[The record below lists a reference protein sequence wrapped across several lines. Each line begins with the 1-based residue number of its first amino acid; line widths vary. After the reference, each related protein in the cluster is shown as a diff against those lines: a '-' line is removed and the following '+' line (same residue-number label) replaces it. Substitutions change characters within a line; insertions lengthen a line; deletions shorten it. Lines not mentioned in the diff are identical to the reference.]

1 MKEQVA
7 EIVAAYLRNN
17 SVAPSD
23 VPAVITQVYRSLA
36 ELGQPQPAEPEAP
49 NPAVPIRRSI
59 NPEYITCLDCG
70 AKAKMLRRHL
80 ASAHNLTPADYRGRW
95 KLPTDYPLVA
105 PSYAARRSEMAKALG
120 LGRRGRRVAGRR
132 SARGDAHKRK
142 SAPDRNSIV
151 GAVRTELDHQVA
163 E

>member
-23 VPAVITQVYRSLA
+23 VPAVIAQVYHSLA
-36 ELGQPQPAEPEAP
+36 GLGQPQPVEPEAL
-49 NPAVPIRRSI
+49 NPAVPIRRSV

-80 ASAHNLTPADYRGRW
+80 ESAHNLTPVDYRDRW
-95 KLPTDYPLVA
+95 KLQTDYPLLA
-105 PSYAARRSEMAKALG
+105 PIYAARRSEMAKAIG
-120 LGRRGRRVAGRR
+120 LGRRHEKAGVEPREETRIARWLPHLKVQCGSNVIETRATSFR
-132 SARGDAHKRK
+132 S
-142 SAPDRNSIV
+142 
-151 GAVRTELDHQVA
+151 
-163 E
+163 

>member
-23 VPAVITQVYRSLA
+23 IPAIIAQVYQSLA
-36 ELGQPQPAEPEAP
+36 GLTQPPPAEPQ
-49 NPAVPIRRSI
+49 PAVPIRRSV

-80 ASAHNLTPADYRGRW
+80 ATAHNMTPAEYRERW

-120 LGRRGRRVAGRR
+120 LGRKPGTR
-132 SARGDAHKRK
+132 ARAAKGARKR
-142 SAPDRNSIV
+142 A
-151 GAVRTELDHQVA
+151 
-163 E
+163 

>member
-23 VPAVITQVYRSLA
+23 IPAIIAQVYQSLA
-36 ELGQPQPAEPEAP
+36 GLTQPPPAEPE
-49 NPAVPIRRSI
+49 PAVPIRRSV

-80 ASAHNLTPADYRGRW
+80 TSAHNLTPAEYRERW

-105 PSYAARRSEMAKALG
+105 PRYAAARSELAKTLG
-120 LGRRGRRVAGRR
+120 LGKRPEMGGAAPKRARKRGSLA
-132 SARGDAHKRK
+132 S
-142 SAPDRNSIV
+142 P
-151 GAVRTELDHQVA
+151 
-163 E
+163 

>member
-23 VPAVITQVYRSLA
+23 VPAIITQVYQSLA
-36 ELGQPQPAEPEAP
+36 GLGQPQPVVPEAL
-49 NPAVPIRRSI
+49 NPAVPIRRSV

-80 ASAHNLTPADYRGRW
+80 ASAHNLTPADYRDRW

-105 PSYAARRSEMAKALG
+105 PTYAARRSELAKAAG
-120 LGRRGRRVAGRR
+120 LGRRPGKGAAQASKR
-132 SARGDAHKRK
+132 ARKR
-142 SAPDRNSIV
+142 A
-151 GAVRTELDHQVA
+151 
-163 E
+163 

>member
-7 EIVAAYLRNN
+7 EIVAAYLCNN

-23 VPAVITQVYRSLA
+23 IPAIIAQVYQSLA
-36 ELGQPQPAEPEAP
+36 GLTQPPPAEPE
-49 NPAVPIRRSI
+49 PAVLIRRSV

-80 ASAHNLTPADYRGRW
+80 ATAHNMTPAEYRERW

-120 LGRRGRRVAGRR
+120 LGRKPGTR
-132 SARGDAHKRK
+132 ARAAKRARK
-142 SAPDRNSIV
+142 RA
-151 GAVRTELDHQVA
+151 
-163 E
+163 